1 MESPSLLNSLR
12 GFADGL
18 VGSAHDR
25 LELLAVELQEE
36 KYRLIQV
43 FIWISAMVLLAVLGL
58 VFISFAVVLFF
69 WDTARLAAVC
79 GLAVAYVL
87 AFIASIIGFRRCLK
101 SHPKPFA
108 ATVAEFQ
115 EDRTCIRAEH

>member
-1 MESPSLLNSLR
+1 MESPGLLNSLR

-25 LELLAVELQEE
+25 LALLAVELQEE

-43 FIWISAMVLLAVLGL
+43 FIWISAMVLLAVLAL
-58 VFISFAVVLFF
+58 VLLSFAVVLLF

-87 AFIASIIGFRRCLK
+87 GFVAALIGFRRCLK

-108 ATVAEFQ
+108 ATVAELR
-115 EDRTCIRAEH
+115 EDRTCIRAEN